1 MGEQDQETLDGEPR
15 ISSKIVM
22 DSSLTTNQLPITG
35 RKRVR
40 TSTKNYTIT
49 DYFGSSPKPKGA
61 RMDEE
66 WGSSADQEEF
76 VTLVDG
82 MGAVLDGLPRRLSQE
97 NGYEALTDNQGAKKN
112 YSGEQVEE
120 DIFADPLEFDE
131 CEEFEE
137 IISNY
142 LEQETRLSRPSQTAY
157 ND

>member
-1 MGEQDQETLDGEPR
+1 
-15 ISSKIVM
+15 
-22 DSSLTTNQLPITG
+22 
-35 RKRVR
+35 
-40 TSTKNYTIT
+40 
-49 DYFGSSPKPKGA
+49 
-61 RMDEE
+61 MDEE